1 MAQSS
6 KVVASRANTSKVITH
21 DFSVS
26 FADLC
31 ESVEMSPDYLREL
44 IAYNII
50 KPIAGNTIGDWR
62 FSSTAI
68 KVVNKAI
75 RLHQD
80 LEIEWADIALVV
92 DLLDEIDQLE
102 SENRQLKKQ
111 MNRLLAFKL

>member
-1 MAQSS
+1 MALSS
-6 KVVASRANTSKVITH
+6 KAISAAISC

-26 FADLC
+26 FTDLC
-31 ESVEMSPDYLREL
+31 DSAKMSTDYLMEL
-44 IAYNII
+44 ITYNII
-50 KPIAGNTIGDWR
+50 KPLSGKTPQDWR
-62 FSSTAI
+62 FSANAV

-75 RLHQD
+75 RLHRD

-102 SENRQLKKQ
+102 NENRQLKKQ

>member
-6 KVVASRANTSKVITH
+6 KLISSNVLAH
-21 DFSVS
+21 DFSVN
-26 FADLC
+26 FTELCKLAD
-31 ESVEMSPDYLREL
+31 MSADYLEEL
-44 IAYNII
+44 IINNII
-50 KPIAGNTIGDWR
+50 KPISGETPENWR
-62 FSSTAI
+62 FSGSAV

>member
-1 MAQSS
+1 MAQST
-6 KVVASRANTSKVITH
+6 KAIATKTYAPTVVAH

-26 FADLC
+26 FKDLC
-31 ESVEMSPDYLREL
+31 ESAKMSSDYLAEL
-44 IAYNII
+44 VAYNII
-50 KPIAGNTIGDWR
+50 KPITGKTTEDWR
-62 FSSTAI
+62 FSGTAV

-80 LEIEWADIALVV
+80 LEIEWADTALVV

>member
-1 MAQSS
+1 MALSS
-6 KVVASRANTSKVITH
+6 KAISSLKVISH
-21 DFSVS
+21 EFSVS
-26 FADLC
+26 FTELC
-31 ESVEMSPDYLREL
+31 DAANMSADYLAEL
-44 IAYNII
+44 IAYNIV
-50 KPIAGNTIGDWR
+50 KPVAGKSADDWR
-62 FSSTAI
+62 FSSNSV

>member
-1 MAQSS
+1 MALSS
-6 KVVASRANTSKVITH
+6 KAVSSLKAVAYE
-21 DFSVS
+21 FSVS
-26 FADLC
+26 FTELC
-31 ESVEMSPDYLREL
+31 EAASMSSDYLEEL

-50 KPIAGNTIGDWR
+50 KPVSGKSPEDWR
-62 FSSTAI
+62 FSSNSI

>member
-1 MAQSS
+1 MALSS
-6 KVVASRANTSKVITH
+6 KVIAH
-21 DFSVS
+21 DFSIN
-26 FADLC
+26 FTELC
-31 ESVEMSPDYLREL
+31 ESANMTPDYLSEL
-44 IAYNII
+44 ITYNII
-50 KPIAGNTIGDWR
+50 KPVAGKTPDDWR
-62 FSSTAI
+62 FSTNAVKI
-68 KVVNKAI
+68 VNKAI

>member
-1 MAQSS
+1 MALPSKASS
-6 KVVASRANTSKVITH
+6 SLKVVTH
-21 DFSVS
+21 ELSVS
-26 FADLC
+26 FPELC
-31 ESVEMSPDYLREL
+31 EAANMSPDYLSEL

-50 KPIAGNTIGDWR
+50 KPLTGKSPEDWK
-62 FSSTAI
+62 FSSNSI

>member
-1 MAQSS
+1 MAVSAKTISS
-6 KVVASRANTSKVITH
+6 LKIISH

-26 FADLC
+26 FTELC
-31 ESVEMSPDYLREL
+31 EAANMSADYLEEL

-50 KPIAGNTIGDWR
+50 KPNSGNSAEDWK
-62 FSSTAI
+62 FSSNSI

-75 RLHQD
+75 RLHRD

-102 SENRQLKKQ
+102 TENRQLKKQ